1 MNVQRVEKEGKVYVK
16 VTDGEVAT
24 EQDGLALVAACIEHG
39 TNLAMLPTD
48 CLLPQFLHLSKRIA
62 GVVVQKLED
71 YGIRAVAVLD
81 VENTSPRFQEFALE
95 SHHGTTFHVCKT
107 VDEAER
113 WLVGENG
120 SQDWCARQDLNL

>member
-1 MNVQRVEKEGKVYVK
+1 MTVQRVEKDGKVYVK

-48 CLLPQFLHLSKRIA
+48 CLSPQFLQLSTRIA
-62 GVVVQKLED
+62 GAVVQKLED

-81 VENTSPRFQEFALE
+81 VEHTSQRFQEFALE
-95 SHHGTTFHVCKT
+95 SNHGATFHVCKSM
-107 VDEAER
+107 DEAER
-113 WLVGENG
+113 WLVGESG
-120 SQDWCARQDLNL
+120 YQDWCARQDLNL